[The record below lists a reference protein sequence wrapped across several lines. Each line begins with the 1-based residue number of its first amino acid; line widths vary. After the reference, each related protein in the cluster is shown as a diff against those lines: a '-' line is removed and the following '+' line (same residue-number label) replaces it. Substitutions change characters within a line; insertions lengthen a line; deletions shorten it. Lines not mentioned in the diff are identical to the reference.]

1 MFERFLKGFLVK
13 ESVIPLMQM
22 LFHYII
28 FVMFVH
34 VIYVSILLMMT
45 FSSFVLVDKNRR
57 LKEYYEYREFWNGL
71 REDVYKN
78 VFCDGRQL
86 L

>member
-1 MFERFLKGFLVK
+1 
-13 ESVIPLMQM
+13 MQM
-22 LFHYII
+22 LFHYVIC
-28 FVMFVH
+28 VMSVR
-34 VIYVSILLMMT
+34 VIYVSSLLMMT

-57 LKEYYEYREFWNGL
+57 LKEYYEYCEFWNGL
-71 REDVYKN
+71 REDFYKN